1 MELSGIG
8 QYQAAAKGGGISA
21 KENAA
26 AGAKQYSNAT
36 EYAEA
41 LSQKY
46 EWVKDG
52 RVAIS
57 ASYLRQC
64 ADDPEKARELEEN
77 VSLFEEIYQHGY
89 ESAKQNAAKYG
100 GKVTNY
106 SHTWSIDGD
115 GNITMIS
122 STTVVVDN
130 GNKKSW
136 KEMNEEWAERSKVKK
151 EEAAKLEKKRVEKKE
166 QEEQRAEQLEKQ
178 KEEKEVVQ
186 TYEVRVVG
194 SDVRKMAAK
203 MTEATSRT
211 AASRTAALDITV

>member
-1 MELSGIG
+1 MELSGVG
-8 QYQAAAKGGGISA
+8 HYQAAAKGGGISA
-21 KENAA
+21 KENTAA
-26 AGAKQYSNAT
+26 EAKQYGSVA

-46 EWVKDG
+46 EWVRDG

-77 VSLFEEIYQHGY
+77 VSLFEEIHQHGY

-115 GNITMIS
+115 GNITMMS
-122 STTVVVDN
+122 STTVVVED

-136 KEMNEEWAERSKVKK
+136 KELNEEWAERSKAKK
-151 EEAAKLEKKRVEKKE
+151 DEAAKLEKKRAEKKA
-166 QEEQRAEQLEKQ
+166 QEEQRAERSEKRR
-178 KEEKEVVQ
+178 EEKEGWK
-186 TYEVRVVG
+186 TYEVKVVG
-194 SDVRKMAAK
+194 KDAREMGAKMA
-203 MTEATSRT
+203 EAVSRA
-211 AASRTAALDITV
+211 AASGTTALDVTV